1 LRYGATMKLHP
12 KTACLLLSLGLG
24 ACASMGKPPQGAGAQ
39 LSAEES
45 SSIERIRHKVSG
57 LVAWSSSRFGNHDIL
72 LMKTDGSQVKA
83 LTSGDE
89 VDWYPRFSPDGTQIL
104 FVRSK
109 KGWVA
114 ERDANEPEKWDQ
126 LLMNSDGSKLRKVA
140 DDASWG
146 TWVDAQRILI
156 ARKSKLLIKDLGTG
170 AETLLVDGS
179 VLPDLVGA
187 DLQNPH
193 LSPDQKYVAITLRG
207 AKRETGIFSLERKTW
222 VKTGEGCQIDWFP
235 QGDRILWVNPS
246 GNGDSEVLAEPV
258 KNGAPT
264 GTLSLEQTRFI
275 DIPGRRSHEY
285 FPKLDRTGNWLV
297 WAATQRGHDHD
308 IADYEIYIWQ
318 VGAPPDQ
325 ATRLTFHSANDRWPD
340 VFIP

>member
-1 LRYGATMKLHP
+1 MKLFA
-12 KTACLLLSLGLG
+12 KTAWCWLVLGLG
-24 ACASMGKPPQGAGAQ
+24 ACAGMGKPPQGAGAQ
-39 LSAEES
+39 LSAQETASLES
-45 SSIERIRHKVSG
+45 IRQKVNG
-57 LVAWSSSRFGNHDIL
+57 LVVWSSSRFGNHDIL
-72 LMKTDGSQVKA
+72 LMKTDGSEVKP

-89 VDWYPRFSPDGTQIL
+89 VDWYPRFSPDGKQIL

-126 LLMNSDGSKLRKVA
+126 FLMNSDGSNLHKVA
-140 DDASWG
+140 DNASWG
-146 TWVDAQRILI
+146 TWVDGQRILI
-156 ARKSKLLIKDLGTG
+156 ARKSQLQIKELATG
-170 AETLLVDGS
+170 AETLLLDGNS
-179 VLPDLVGA
+179 IPDLAGA

-193 LSPDQKYVAITLRG
+193 LSPDQKYVALTLRG

-222 VKTGEGCQIDWFP
+222 VKTGEGCQINWFP

-246 GNGDSEVLAEPV
+246 GNGDSEVLAEPI
-258 KNGAPT
+258 KEGAPT
-264 GTLSLEQTRFI
+264 STLSLEQTRFV

-285 FPKLDRTGNWLV
+285 FPQLDQTGKWLV

-308 IADYEIYIWQ
+308 IADYEIYIWE
-318 VGAPPDQ
+318 VGAPSEQ

-340 VFIP
+340 IFVPSSS

>member
-1 LRYGATMKLHP
+1 MKQQP
-12 KTACLLLSLGLG
+12 AIVSGLLMIAVG
-24 ACASMGKPPQGAGAQ
+24 ACAGMGKPPQGTGAQ
-39 LSAEES
+39 LSAEDS
-45 SSIERIRHKVSG
+45 ANIERIRQKVSG
-57 LVAWSSSRFGNHDIL
+57 VIVWSSSRFGNHDIL
-72 LMKTDGSQVKA
+72 SMRTDGSDVKA

-89 VDWYPRFSPDGTQIL
+89 VDWFPRFSPDGKQIL

-126 LLMNSDGSKLRKVA
+126 LVMNTDGSNLHKVA
-140 DDASWG
+140 DNAVWG
-146 TWVDAQRILI
+146 TWVDTQRILI
-156 ARKSKLLIKDLGTG
+156 ARKAALFTKDLGTG
-170 AETLLVDGS
+170 SETLLVDGAT
-179 VLPDLVGA
+179 VPELAGA
-187 DLQNPH
+187 DLQNPN

-222 VKTGEGCQIDWFP
+222 AKTGEGCQIGWFP

-246 GNGDSEVLAEPV
+246 GNGDSEVLAEPI
-258 KNGAPT
+258 KDGAPSSVLT
-264 GTLSLEQTRFI
+264 LEQTRFI

-285 FPKLDRTGNWLV
+285 FPQLDASGKWLV

-340 VFIP
+340 IYIP